1 MDLPRPEPLEREI
14 LVQVSVCG
22 VCHTE
27 LDEIEGRTPPERF
40 PVVLGHQIIGRVAR
54 TGQGATRFQAG
65 DRVGIAWIHHA
76 CGTCSFCRE
85 RQENLCREFKAT
97 GRDADGGYAE
107 YTTVSEDFA
116 YPIPEV
122 FTDGEA
128 APLLCAGAVGYRS
141 LRLTEMADGD
151 SLGLLGFGA
160 SAHLVLKMVQH
171 RFPKSRVLVFSRSPG
186 EREFAR
192 ELGAAWAGDFHE
204 EPPEKLQ
211 RAIDTTPVWRPVVR
225 ALEHLE
231 RGGGWSSTPSGKRK
245 RTRRRCC
252 SWIMP
257 GIFGWK
263 RRSRAWPTSAARTWP
278 SFWTWPP
285 ASPSSRNFR
294 SMH

>member
-1 MDLPRPEPLEREI
+1 MKAMILPRITDLSQNNSPLELADLPRPVPQEREI
-14 LVQVSVCG
+14 LVKVSVCG

-40 PVVLGHQIIGRVAR
+40 PVVLGHQIIGRVAQ
-54 TGQGATRFQAG
+54 TGKGATRFQAG

-85 RQENLCREFKAT
+85 GRENLCREFKAT
-97 GRDADGGYAE
+97 GRDAAGGYAE
-107 YTTVSEDFA
+107 YTKVTEDFA
-116 YPIPEV
+116 FPIPAV

-141 LRLTEMADGD
+141 LRLTAMADGD

-171 RFPKSRVLVFSRSPG
+171 RFPHSRVLVFSRSPG
-186 EREFAR
+186 EREFAK
-192 ELGAAWAGDFHE
+192 ELGAAWAGDFDE
-204 EPPEKLQ
+204 EPPEKLM

-231 RGGGWSSTPSGKRK
+231 RGGGW
-245 RTRRRCC
+245 
-252 SWIMP
+252 
-257 GIFGWK
+257 
-263 RRSRAWPTSAARTWP
+263 
-278 SFWTWPP
+278 
-285 ASPSSRNFR
+285 
-294 SMH
+294 